1 MKHYTTKEAAEKL
14 GISVRTLRRWVKS
27 GKIKGKVGV
36 NSPEDKFFG
45 AEDKFPVK
53 IVLQRTNSRYERF
66 KPEEIAEKLQMQQR
80 MKKLVVPCDK
90 LSNHMFN
97 YSADEYADILKYRD
111 RCGCVEGVKKG
122 KKIVT
127 PYWLELVEGFED
139 KLPPDAFA
147 REVLFHAISAYEQG
161 IRIITIS
168 TTLDSLSG
176 GGEKRNV
183 YKEQYAAIR
192 GAFDKLA
199 FTRIVVDIE
208 PLLKAYPK
216 YRKNY
221 DGELKLIGTLLPCR
235 FLEGKINGQKTFVIE
250 LLGESPL
257 MTVAKLKKQ
266 VLTYDAT
273 PLAIAEQKNTP
284 QVITVKN
291 YLLRRIKLIKRGLS
305 PIILLK
311 TLYENCGLTD
321 ATDSIKQNVRKEIA
335 DILSSFKAENVI
347 QNFHFERQGRAYRAI
362 KITS

>member
-1 MKHYTTKEAAEKL
+1 MKYYTTKEAAEKL
-14 GISVRTLRRWVKS
+14 GISVRTLRRWVKKGTIS
-27 GKIKGKVGV
+27 PLKKGDIGRGKCDIFSAEQLEKVT
-36 NSPEDKFFG
+36 PEKFQ
-45 AEDKFPVK
+45 V
-53 IVLQRTNSRYERF
+53 QTC
-66 KPEEIAEKLQMQQR
+66 

-176 GGEKRNV
+176 GEEKRNV

-221 DGELKLIGTLLPCR
+221 GGELKLIGTLLPCR

-305 PIILLK
+305 PIILFK
-311 TLYENCGLTD
+311 TLYENCGLAN

>member
-1 MKHYTTKEAAEKL
+1 MRQDNPK
-14 GISVRTLRRWVKS
+14 
-27 GKIKGKVGV
+27 
-36 NSPEDKFFG
+36 KFQ
-45 AEDKFPVK
+45 
-53 IVLQRTNSRYERF
+53 IR
-66 KPEEIAEKLQMQQR
+66 QR

-176 GGEKRNV
+176 GEEKRNV

-273 PLAIAEQKNTP
+273 PLAIAGQKNTP
-284 QVITVKN
+284 QVMTVKN
-291 YLLRRIKLIKRGLS
+291 YLLRRINLMQSAKRKKGLS
-305 PIILLK
+305 PVILFE
-311 TLYENCGLTD
+311 TLYKQCGLAD
-321 ATDSIKQNVRKEIA
+321 ATDSIKRNVRKEIA
-335 DILSSFKAENVI
+335 NILSSFKAENVI

-362 KITS
+362 KMAS

>member
-1 MKHYTTKEAAEKL
+1 MRQDNPK
-14 GISVRTLRRWVKS
+14 
-27 GKIKGKVGV
+27 
-36 NSPEDKFFG
+36 KFQIQ
-45 AEDKFPVK
+45 K
-53 IVLQRTNSRYERF
+53 
-66 KPEEIAEKLQMQQR
+66 R

-111 RCGCVEGVKKG
+111 KCGCVEGVKKG

-127 PYWLELVEGFED
+127 PYWLELIEGFED

-176 GGEKRNV
+176 GEEKRNV
-183 YKEQYAAIR
+183 RKEQYAAIR
-192 GAFDKLA
+192 RAFDKLA
-199 FTRIVVDIE
+199 FTRIVIDLA

-235 FLEGKINGQKTFVIE
+235 FLEGEINGQKTFTVE
-250 LLGESPL
+250 LLVESPL
-257 MTVAKLKKQ
+257 MTVAKLKNQ
-266 VLTYDAT
+266 VLTYDVT

-284 QVITVKN
+284 QVMTLKN
-291 YLLRRIKLIKRGLS
+291 YLLRRINLMQSAKRKKGLS
-305 PIILLK
+305 PIILFE
-311 TLYENCGLTD
+311 TLYKQCGLAD
-321 ATDSIKQNVRKEIA
+321 ATDSIKQNARKEIA
-335 DILSSFKAENVI
+335 DILSSFKADDLI
-347 QNFHFERQGRAYRAI
+347 KNFEFEKQGGAYRNI
-362 KITS
+362 KITLP